1 MGARDE
7 GGRRSVGA
15 GGGPAGGG
23 RSGRAAHGRG
33 PGCSGGRQTVNG
45 FLRAAAVARKDL
57 LMEWRGR
64 QTITPTCLV
73 AVLMI
78 FLLRFLLGAEPAR
91 AAAVLLAAPGVSAVR
106 RRSPRNPPE
115 GRRQGARATL
125 LLHS

>member
-33 PGCSGGRQTVNG
+33 PGCSGGRQPGNG

-57 LMEWRGR
+57 LVEWRGP
-64 QTITPTCLV
+64 PTDPRARLGGV
-73 AVLMI
+73 VVI
-78 FLLRFLLGAEPAR
+78 FLPRLLLGGQAGRGGGGPLGGR
-91 AAAVLLAAPGVSAVR
+91 GVL
-106 RRSPRNPPE
+106 
-115 GRRQGARATL
+115 GRRG
-125 LLHS
+125 